1 MPRTPNQYLI
11 IVCEGL
17 SEYAYIQELNRT
29 LRELGVRAV
38 LHPVCIGSG
47 FYAKAVAK
55 FRQVKKD
62 NPRDAI
68 HIWVDYDIYARNERN
83 CRDEYERRPQ
93 GIPAFLFSRQN
104 SEDFLATHLDATRLR
119 TWVNH
124 CRQTRHLET
133 PLPTSRHIPL
143 FRDVLFQNYEK
154 GNLPFAFSTTTLR
167 QMLENQAKGDMPFHC
182 DFAELIRHLLAG

>member
-143 FRDVLFQNYEK
+143 FRDVLFQNYKK

>member
-1 MPRTPNQYLI
+1 MARTPNQYLI

-62 NPRDAI
+62 NPRDTI